1 MSDARPLHLRPA
13 RIEDI
18 PEIHA
23 IETESFGDPWTPDSF
38 AQMFEQPRV
47 LATVALRGE
56 QVVGYCIAW
65 QIADEAEVANI
76 AVRADQRGQGVGG
89 VLLDDLIGQVG
100 RAGGATIYLE
110 VRESNAPAQAL
121 YRSRGFETAGRRAA
135 YYQHPEEDALVLRRE
150 WAGSPGDD

>member
-1 MSDARPLHLRPA
+1 MSDTSALRLRAA

-38 AQMFEQPRV
+38 AQMFGQPRV
-47 LATVALRGE
+47 LATVALRGDAL
-56 QVVGYCIAW
+56 VGYCIAW

-89 VLLDDLIGQVG
+89 VLLDELIGQVG

-110 VRESNAPAQAL
+110 VRESNTAAQAL
-121 YRSRGFETAGRRAA
+121 YRSRGFEAAGRRAA
-135 YYQHPEEDALVLRRE
+135 YYQHPEEDALVFRRE
-150 WAGSPGDD
+150 WAGPPSDD